1 MEHIFEIIE
10 DRETDR
16 EYEVVVD
23 CPDCANVGYAMAVL
37 ANGIFDLKS
46 INVYPAWRGQGL
58 GTKIMERVIDWAKLQ
73 GACVLTGS
81 FFPDPGMDE
90 QLRAFYERLGIKV
103 TPDLK
108 LYKDFLRR

>member
-10 DRETDR
+10 NN
-16 EYEVVVD
+16 EYEIIAEG
-23 CPDCANVGYAMAVL
+23 PDGQGIGYAMACLVGSDTL
-37 ANGIFDLKS
+37 DLRS
-46 INVYPAWRGQGL
+46 IIVYPGWRDSGL
-58 GTKIMERVIDWAKLQ
+58 GTTIMQKMFSWAQEQ
-73 GACVLTGS
+73 GARVLTGS